1 MLSVKS
7 VVTKKLEYPTVIL
20 VIKKQKELNMF
31 TILLKVT
38 YFFVFPVLKM
48 IFNRSARLVVALA
61 VLGIA
66 SAVENNESA
75 AASKT

>member
-1 MLSVKS
+1 
-7 VVTKKLEYPTVIL
+7 
-20 VIKKQKELNMF
+20 
-31 TILLKVT
+31 
-38 YFFVFPVLKM
+38 M